1 MWMLGLIN
9 AETFQP
15 ASFINNKYIFERRSV
30 CSCAFSFQGRQSQ
43 IACPMLN
50 CKVFNGSLSSLYTWL
65 KCVILFYTLLVS
77 RTMTHA
83 QSLWWCEHE
92 GRSLLLGYTQIKH
105 FLNIWI
111 IIYMCFYTRFE
122 IYTRIIK
129 MRCVIQWNASNP
141 DPRGTKQN
149 IQFRGDSGL
158 KFVLYRDK

>member
-1 MWMLGLIN
+1 MHYSEGW
-9 AETFQP
+9 
-15 ASFINNKYIFERRSV
+15 RRSV

-50 CKVFNGSLSSLYTWL
+50 CKVVNGSLSSLYTWL

-111 IIYMCFYTRFE
+111 IIYMCFFIHVSKY
-122 IYTRIIK
+122 IH
-129 MRCVIQWNASNP
+129 VS
-141 DPRGTKQN
+141 
-149 IQFRGDSGL
+149 L
-158 KFVLYRDK
+158 KCGVLYSETPLTQTLVGRNKISSLEGIPGLSLFYIGISR